1 MRRIDVEFPEFNANL
16 IIEMDERN
24 KELCDEVW
32 NALPF
37 DAVQEH
43 SMVSGQSMY
52 AWVPMI
58 STAKVTVK
66 MLRTEAPIGWVAFNQ
81 GTGNKISMKY
91 GELSEDLYGNSL
103 GFIPS
108 KYHDLLRT
116 IGREIW
122 ANYFGCKQIFKVN
135 FKRQEYS

>member
-1 MRRIDVEFPEFNANL
+1 MRRIAVEFPELNINL
-16 IIEMDERN
+16 TIEMDERN

-52 AWVPMI
+52 AWVPLV
-58 STAKVTVK
+58 SVAKVNIK

-103 GFIPS
+103 GFIPQR
-108 KYHDLLRT
+108 YHDDLKRA
-116 IGREIW
+116 GKEIW
-122 ANYFGCKQIFKVN
+122 ANYFEDKKIYRVSFK
-135 FKRQEYS
+135 KE